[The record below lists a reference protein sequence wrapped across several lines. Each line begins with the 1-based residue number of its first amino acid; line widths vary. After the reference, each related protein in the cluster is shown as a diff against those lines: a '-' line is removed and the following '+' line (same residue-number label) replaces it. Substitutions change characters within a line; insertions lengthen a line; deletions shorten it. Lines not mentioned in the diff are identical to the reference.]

1 MSGATE
7 RQIHSMAADIRN
19 APARPRLAV
28 RVSADRLALF
38 LVLGAAYAVRLFVI
52 ATHRYVAA
60 PDETFQYFEQ
70 AHRLA
75 FGSGMV
81 PWEYIDGIRS
91 WLVPGV
97 IAALMRLTD
106 WLAPGSIAYIALT
119 RALVAALSLLPV
131 AAAFVWLRRIAGP
144 GFAVAGALF
153 VATAYDLVLFAPAV
167 LTEMLASYA
176 ALAAIWLGEG
186 AQSRARRIA
195 SGACYGLACCLRFQ
209 YGPPLV
215 LAAAWQCR
223 LNRRAWLAVLLGG
236 LAVAVP
242 VAGLLD
248 WVTWGTPFQS
258 IWLNVVLNTR
268 DHVASAMGVAP
279 DKTYALL
286 LLGSWTLIGLL
297 LAALGASQAP
307 TLALTA
313 AAILIE
319 HSLIAHKEYRFIFFT
334 LMSMP
339 ILISLGAARL
349 CGWLVRLRGAGPM
362 AMAVGLVPLVALQAV
377 NWDRMLQVSAA
388 YWHHNTAILA
398 LFQAAHD
405 DPAVCG
411 LGVRSVIWQAS
422 GGYSYFN
429 RDLPIYYSRF
439 KPAQQLHGSS
449 AVLRSLAVLRGR
461 SLAQYPGAALAQ
473 HSDAFNTLIAA
484 AGHGLPGFIPRFCR
498 TDVRRKGDMPLCLYT
513 RPGPC
518 R

>member
-1 MSGATE
+1 
-7 RQIHSMAADIRN
+7 MAEAIRDA
-19 APARPRLAV
+19 APRPRLAL
-28 RVSADRLALF
+28 RVSADRVALI
-38 LVLGAAYAVRLFVI
+38 LVLGAAYVLRLYVI

-70 AHRLA
+70 AHRLV
-75 FGSGMV
+75 FGSGVV

-91 WLVPGV
+91 WLLPGL
-97 IAALMRLTD
+97 IAVLMRLTD
-106 WLAPGSIAYIALT
+106 WLVPGSIAYIALT

-131 AAAFVWLRRIAGP
+131 AAAFVWLRRGAGL

-153 VATAYDLVLFAPAV
+153 VATAYDLVLYAPAV

-176 ALAAIWLGEG
+176 ALAAIGLGEG
-186 AQSRARRIA
+186 TQSRARRIA

-215 LAAAWQCR
+215 LAAAWQCGR
-223 LNRRAWLAVLLGG
+223 GRQAWLAVLVGG
-236 LAVAVP
+236 LAVAIP

-279 DKTYALL
+279 DTTYAVL
-286 LLGSWTLIGLL
+286 LLGSWTLVGVS
-297 LAALGASQAP
+297 LAALGAVRAP
-307 TLALTA
+307 ALALTA

-339 ILISLGAARL
+339 ILISLGMARL
-349 CGWLVRLRGAGPM
+349 CGWLARLRGAGRA
-362 AMAVGLVPLVALQAV
+362 AMTIAMLSLLVLQGV
-377 NWDRMLQVSAA
+377 NWDRMLQISAT
-388 YWHHNTAILA
+388 YWHHDTAVLA

-405 DPAVCG
+405 DPATCG
-411 LGVRSVIWQAS
+411 LGVRSLGWQRT

-429 RDLPIYYSRF
+429 RNLPIYYSRF
-439 KPAQQLHGSS
+439 DPAQRLPGSS
-449 AVLRSLAVLRGR
+449 AVLRSVVVLRGHA
-461 SLAQYPGAALAQ
+461 LTQYPGAALAR
-473 HSDAFNTLIAA
+473 HSAAFNTLIAA
-484 AGHGLPGFIPRFCR
+484 AGHGLPGFVPRFCR
-498 TDVRRKGDMPLCLYT
+498 TNVTRSGAMPLCLYT